1 MIRIDDTY
9 FITADSHNYI
19 LQEKK
24 INQNEEGKNEER
36 LTNIGYYT
44 TIDNA
49 LKGLLKKEIR
59 KYVAK
64 DTIQTLKDAVK
75 EFEKIEGR
83 ITESA
88 GKF

>member
-1 MIRIDDTY
+1 MIKIDDTY
-9 FITADSHNYI
+9 SITADSHNYI

-24 INQNEEGKNEER
+24 ISQNEEGKNEEY

-49 LKGLLKKEIR
+49 LKGLLKKEMR
-59 KYVAK
+59 KYLSK

-75 EFEKIEGR
+75 EFKKIEEKITDSVGE
-83 ITESA
+83 I
-88 GKF
+88 